1 MKTKNYVLIG
11 SGLGLGLMAALTIG
25 VTQAKDTAA
34 AAEASQERHAGAAG
48 VEQRSLESV
57 IPLDEVVARFE
68 QKYKGKV
75 TDIELDRELTR
86 DVYEIEVSDSQGY
99 EWDVETDAH
108 SGEILEEKRE
118 RDD

>member
-1 MKTKNYVLIG
+1 MKTNNYVLIG

-25 VTQAKDTAA
+25 VTQDTAA

-108 SGEILEEKRE
+108 SGEILKEKRE